1 MTKQILFDDDARRHL
16 REGVRTLSRV
26 VKVTYGP
33 GGRTVLFEKS
43 MGKSELTKDGQ
54 TVSRE
59 IEVSQPFENMGARLV
74 NEVANKT
81 NKEVGDGTTSSIIL
95 AEAMIERGARFA
107 MTGVNPVELRNGI
120 DKAVATAVRELEAI
134 SSPVRKQ
141 KEVTQIGTIAAN
153 DAELGKL
160 FGEAIH
166 RVGESGVVT
175 VEENDGVDT
184 TLDLVEG
191 LEIDKGW
198 ISPYFITDRVAAVC
212 VLEKPWILF
221 TDHKISNI
229 QDLVPVLEQVVS
241 TQRPLVIIAEDVEGE
256 ALAGLLLNK
265 LRGVMEIVAIKA
277 PGFGDRRKALLE
289 DLAIVTGGQMI
300 AKDTG
305 VTWDQVGKDQLGTV
319 RKIEVS
325 KDSTLFYR
333 GSGNKEAIESRCQQ
347 IKAQMEQT
355 QSNYDK
361 EKLEERLAR
370 IMGKIA
376 VIRVGGTTELEIKER
391 KARAEDALSATRAA
405 MAEGIVPG
413 AGTAFLQIV
422 EKVAAT
428 RASGD
433 ARFGVQVVAD
443 ALLEPTSQLASNCGH
458 DGPAI
463 VAEVMEYE
471 DLEMGFDG
479 VKGKVVD
486 LIRAGVVDPT
496 KVLRVA
502 LQNAASVAGL
512 FLTSDT
518 AITELEKDEDAVEG
532 ALV

>member
-1 MTKQILFDDDARRHL
+1 MSKQILFEDDARRHL
-16 REGVRTLSRV
+16 REGIRTLAKA

-33 GGRTVLFEKS
+33 GGRNVLLEKS
-43 MGKSELTKDGQ
+43 MGKSQLTKDGQ

-59 IEVSQPFENMGARLV
+59 IEVEKPFENMGARLI

-95 AEAMIERGARFA
+95 AEAMVERGGRFA
-107 MTGVNPVELRNGI
+107 MTGVSPVELRIGI
-120 DKAVATAVRELEAI
+120 EKAVATAVRELEAI
-134 SSPVRKQ
+134 SSPVKKRQ
-141 KEVTQIGTIAAN
+141 EVVQVGTIAAN
-153 DAELGKL
+153 EAELGKM
-160 FGEAIH
+160 FGDAIH
-166 RVGESGVVT
+166 RVGEKGVVT
-175 VEENDGVDT
+175 VEENDGVET
-184 TLDLVEG
+184 SLDLVEG

-198 ISPYFITDRVAAVC
+198 ISQYFITDRVAGVC

-221 TDHKISNI
+221 TDHKISSI
-229 QDLVPVLEQVVS
+229 QDLLPVLEQVVA
-241 TQRPLVIIAEDVEGE
+241 TRRPLAIIAEDVEGE

-265 LRGVMEIVAIKA
+265 LRGVMDVVAIKA

-289 DLAIVTGGQMI
+289 DMAIVTGGQMI

-305 VTWDQVGKDQLGTV
+305 VQWEQVGKEQLGTV
-319 RKIEVS
+319 RKLEVS
-325 KDSTLFYR
+325 KDRTLFYR
-333 GSGNKEAIESRCQQ
+333 GTGNQQAIDQRCAQIEAQ
-347 IKAQMEQT
+347 IEQT
-355 QSNYDK
+355 QSNYDR

-376 VIRVGGTTELEIKER
+376 VIRVGGATELEIKER
-391 KARAEDALSATRAA
+391 KSRAEDALSATRAA
-405 MAEGIVPG
+405 MSEGIVPG
-413 AGTAFLQIV
+413 AGTAFLQIS

-428 RASGD
+428 RVSGD

-443 ALLEPTSQLASNCGH
+443 ALLEPTAQLARNCGF

-471 DLEMGFDG
+471 DIEMGFDG

-486 LIRAGVVDPT
+486 LVRAGVVDPT

-512 FLTSDT
+512 YLTSDT
-518 AITELEKDEDAVEG
+518 AIADLEKDEIAVDG